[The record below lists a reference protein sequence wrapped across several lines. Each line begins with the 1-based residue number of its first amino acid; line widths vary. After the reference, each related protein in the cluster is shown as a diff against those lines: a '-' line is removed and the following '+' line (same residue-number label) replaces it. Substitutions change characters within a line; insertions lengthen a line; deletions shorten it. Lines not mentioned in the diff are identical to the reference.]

1 MVWWKQVITEVIFIL
16 AAIAPLY
23 NLVIQLIRVERAA
36 ALERAEMRIDIKNLV
51 RRADDFDEWRSAN
64 SGLRLPRS

>member
-1 MVWWKQVITEVIFIL
+1 MVWWKQVITEILFIL

-23 NLVIQLIRVERAA
+23 NLIIQLIKVERAA

-51 RRADDFDEWRSAN
+51 RRADDCDEWRSAN